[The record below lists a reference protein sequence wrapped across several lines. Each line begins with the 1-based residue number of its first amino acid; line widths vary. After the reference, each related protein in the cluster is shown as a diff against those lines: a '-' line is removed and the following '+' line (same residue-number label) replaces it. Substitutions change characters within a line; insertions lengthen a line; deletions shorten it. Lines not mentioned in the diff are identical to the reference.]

1 MTFPFSAEALT
12 ELRILHIT
20 DTHIL
25 DSADDLLYGLNTFNN
40 LQKVLSQALNDF
52 PDVDLIL
59 FTGDIS
65 QTGSASSYQLFHT
78 IIADL
83 SYPVLC
89 VPGNH
94 DDPKQLKQI
103 NPESPLDSPVL
114 FQQNN
119 FSIVLMNSWVDQAHH
134 GELDDNCLNQL
145 QHFLRTSRSRFHIFA
160 IHHTPAAVNSRWLDD
175 LGLKNQHQL
184 LSLIQQSDT
193 PSLLLSGHIHQP
205 LDLQMNQLR
214 LLATPS
220 TCHQFKAQS
229 ENFLCLDHS
238 FAAYRYIKIT
248 LPHQIHTSL
257 HYLDSMGD
265 NQTVSGTAHSN

>member
-1 MTFPFSAEALT
+1 MTFPFPAEAVT

-40 LQKVLSQALNDF
+40 LQKVLRQALDDF
-52 PDVDLIL
+52 PEVDLIL

-65 QTGSASSYQLFHT
+65 QTGSVSSYQLFHAL
-78 IIADL
+78 IADL
-83 SYPVLC
+83 KYPILC
-89 VPGNH
+89 LPGNH
-94 DDPKQLKQI
+94 DDPRQFNEI
-103 NPESPLDSPVL
+103 IPDSPLDSLVV

-119 FSIVLMNSWVDQAHH
+119 FSIVLMHSWVDQAHH
-134 GELDDNCLNQL
+134 GELDNNCLNQL
-145 QHFLRTSRSRFHIFA
+145 QHFLQTSPSRFHIFA
-160 IHHTPAAVNSRWLDD
+160 IHHTPAPVNSPWLDN
-175 LGLKNQHQL
+175 LGLKNQHRL

-229 ENFLCLDHS
+229 ESFLCLDQS
-238 FAAYRYIKIT
+238 FASYRYIKIT
-248 LPHQIHTSL
+248 LPDQIQTSL
-257 HYLDSMGD
+257 HYIDCADGD
-265 NQTVSGTAHSN
+265 HMPGTRHSN